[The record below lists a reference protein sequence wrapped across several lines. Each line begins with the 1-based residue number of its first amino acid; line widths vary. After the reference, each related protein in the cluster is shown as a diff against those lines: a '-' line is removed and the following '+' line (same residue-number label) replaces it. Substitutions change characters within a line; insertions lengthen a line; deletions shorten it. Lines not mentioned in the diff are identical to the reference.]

1 MCNLQCRHIVRSQN
15 KSIEEIA
22 RACSNLR
29 NNIRLEQYK
38 DDPEGLANLKQRN
51 LEKYGHEEGPLPDE
65 LYLKYGSWEIVL
77 EKCYSINR
85 AMDACCGVY
94 DMYYYLYNDFAY

>member
-1 MCNLQCRHIVRSQN
+1 MLVSLFSA

-51 LEKYGHEEGPLPDE
+51 LDKYGHEEGPLPDE
-65 LYLKYGSWEIVL
+65 LYVKYGSWEIVL
-77 EKCYSINR
+77 EKCYSVNR
-85 AMDACCGVY
+85 GMDACCGVY
-94 DMYYYLYNDFAY
+94 DMFYYLYNEFAY